1 MLTQCRDCS
10 VEFDS
15 EKNRKRC
22 LICFAKWEQ
31 AGKPRDGNG
40 KKPKDPSVPPPV
52 KPDGLLQDYYVV
64 YQIGPK
70 TDEQGRDTV
79 PRQPHKLAALN
90 PQQKLLLEFMDKDY
104 PRFMAQFLALDKDHR
119 AQQRK
124 IEEAASAK
132 NPGRDENEGRVEE
145 LIGRLL
151 GEMEGKPWE
160 AGAK

>member
-40 KKPKDPSVPPPV
+40 KKPKDPGAPV
-52 KPDGLLQDYYVV
+52 KPEGLLQDYYVV
-64 YQIGPK
+64 YKIGPK

-79 PRQPHKLAALN
+79 SRQPHKLAALT
-90 PQQKLLLEFMDKDY
+90 PQQKLLLEYMDSDL
-104 PRFMAQFLALDKDHR
+104 PRFMAQFQSLEKDHR
-119 AQQRK
+119 AAQRK
-124 IEEAASAK
+124 AQERAEAET
-132 NPGRDENEGRVEE
+132 PGRDENEGRVEE

-160 AGAK
+160 K